1 MCVCVH
7 ISLSYVRNLFIQ
19 FMYFSRASFVDEI
32 SACTLNNCNLSTFE
46 MFLSRKYQAL
56 MKINN
61 IRLTEQNRI
70 EQCRTVQNIV
80 ENFLIFFD
88 EVWMIATSCIDSVF
102 YIQIFYILTIHTAC
116 YIFKLLILPSS
127 YRFYFPQTYS
137 SYTICCSLCNF
148 PAFFGFMYNKNSP
161 FYKLCLYVKKV
172 TYTKC

>member
-88 EVWMIATSCIDSVF
+88 EV
-102 YIQIFYILTIHTAC
+102 
-116 YIFKLLILPSS
+116 
-127 YRFYFPQTYS
+127 
-137 SYTICCSLCNF
+137 
-148 PAFFGFMYNKNSP
+148 
-161 FYKLCLYVKKV
+161 
-172 TYTKC
+172 